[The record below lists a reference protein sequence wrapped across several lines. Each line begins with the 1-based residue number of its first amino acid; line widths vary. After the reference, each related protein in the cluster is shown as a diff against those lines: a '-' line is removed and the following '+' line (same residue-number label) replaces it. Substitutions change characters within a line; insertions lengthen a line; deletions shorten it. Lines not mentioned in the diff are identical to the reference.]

1 MELNP
6 SEAEPPI
13 ASARS
18 NAVDV
23 VSPAKFSALFIAS
36 KTSSVR
42 SLTSTFLPT
51 AAVLFKRAPTPLF
64 TINEAARLGISS
76 TNSLPNSAKADAG
89 ASLRPPKNFTVP
101 FIALFKKLAPSI
113 WSFNHSSAAASPFF
127 ITSALYSA
135 DALYSSAVVF
145 SKYSLA

>member
-1 MELNP
+1 MSSVELNP
-6 SEAEPPI
+6 SEAEPPM

-23 VSPAKFSALFIAS
+23 ANPAKFSALFIAS

-51 AAVLFKRAPTPLF
+51 AVALFKRAPTPLF
-64 TINEAARLGISS
+64 VINEAAKFGISS
-76 TNSLPNSAKADAG
+76 TISLPNSAKAASG

-113 WSFNHSSAAASPFF
+113 
-127 ITSALYSA
+127 
-135 DALYSSAVVF
+135 
-145 SKYSLA
+145 